1 MASSSVG
8 TKNDRITLRLKPGNK
23 SRLQLDIGGNG
34 SAEFTFK
41 RSAFNRIVVHGASGA
56 DALSIDEGSARSQ
69 AARQR
74 GLVGDAGNDLLRSSS
89 AAERLFGGDD
99 NDTIDGKFGNDLI
112 EGGAG
117 SDLVVFTGSNAAE
130 KFEFS
135 ANGNRLRFAARAR

>member
-1 MASSSVG
+1 MHPAPTRSRSTRATARSSSEA
-8 TKNDRITLRLKPGNK
+8 T
-23 SRLQLDIGGNG
+23 S
-34 SAEFTFK
+34 
-41 RSAFNRIVVHGASGA
+41 
-56 DALSIDEGSARSQ
+56 
-69 AARQR
+69 
-74 GLVGDAGNDLLRSSS
+74 LVGDAGNDLLRSGS

-135 ANGNRLRFAARAR
+135 ANETG